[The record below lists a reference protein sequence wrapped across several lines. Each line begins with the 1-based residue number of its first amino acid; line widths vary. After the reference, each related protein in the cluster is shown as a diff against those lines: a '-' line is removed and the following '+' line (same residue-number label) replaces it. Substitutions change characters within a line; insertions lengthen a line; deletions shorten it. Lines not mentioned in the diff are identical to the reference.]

1 MRIALIHP
9 AMGRRPGE
17 RYMRTWQ
24 MESLPIAVIAGLTPD
39 DVELRFHDDRM
50 EAIAYDAPVDLAA
63 LSVETY
69 TARRAYQIASEYRR
83 RGVPVVMGGFHATL
97 ATEEVAEYAESVVIG
112 DAESL
117 WPELINDFR
126 HGRME
131 KFYRSTQRPSLT
143 GLRYD
148 RSIFADKRYLPIGL
162 IETGRGC
169 LFPCEFCAIQSF
181 FGRSHRA
188 RPVDDIVAELTLLKT
203 QKRFF
208 FFVDDNFAADLGYA
222 KQLLNALAPVN
233 IRWVTQM
240 SINAAHDEEFLSL
253 LARSGCMGVLIGFES
268 LSPDNLECM
277 NKRFNTMRGGYE
289 VALTNLARHG
299 IRVYG
304 TFIFGYDGDTEAS
317 FGAALEFALEHRL
330 YIAAFN
336 HLTPF
341 PGTPLYRRL
350 ESEGRLLYDCWWL
363 DGRYSYNRIPFQP
376 VGIAPDILQACCIQA
391 RRRFYSLGSIMQRG
405 FASVNRADPFM
416 FRNFFLLNWMHR
428 VEVSKRNHFPLGD
441 MDWMGP
447 LIKAA

>member
-9 AMGRRPGE
+9 AIGRRPGE

-24 MESLPIAVIAGLTPD
+24 MESLPTAVIAGLTPD

-50 EAIAYDAPVDLAA
+50 EVIPYDAPVDLVA

-69 TARRAYQIASEYRR
+69 TARRAYQIASGYRQ

-97 ATEEVAEYAESVVIG
+97 AVDEVAEYAESVVIG

-117 WPELINDFR
+117 WPRLIDDFR
-126 HGRME
+126 HGRLE
-131 KFYRSTQRPSLT
+131 KFYRSEQRPPLS

-148 RSIFADKRYLPIGL
+148 RSIFANKRYLPIGL

-169 LFPCEFCAIQSF
+169 RFPCEFCAIQSF
-181 FGRSHRA
+181 FERSHRA
-188 RPVDDIVAELTLLKT
+188 RPVDDIVAELTLLKAH
-203 QKRFF
+203 KRFF
-208 FFVDDNFAADLGYA
+208 FFVDDNFAADLRYA
-222 KQLLNALAPVN
+222 KQLLSALAPLN

-268 LSPDNLECM
+268 LSPDNLTSM
-277 NKRFNTMRGGYE
+277 NKRFNTMRGGYR
-289 VALTNLARHG
+289 VALANLAQHG

-304 TFIFGYDGDTEAS
+304 TFIFGYDGDSETS
-317 FGAALEFALEHRL
+317 FDDAVEFALEHRL

-341 PGTPLYRRL
+341 PGTPLYQRL
-350 ESEGRLLYDCWWL
+350 EKEGRLLYERWWL

-376 VGIAPDILQACCIQA
+376 VSMSPDTLQARCIEA

-405 FASVNRADPFM
+405 FAAVNRADAFM

-441 MDWMGP
+441 MSWMGR

>member
-24 MESLPIAVIAGLTPD
+24 MESLPAAVIAGLTPH
-39 DVELRFHDDRM
+39 DVDLRFHDDRM
-50 EAIAYDAPVDLAA
+50 EAIPYDAPVDMAA

-97 ATEEVAEYAESVVIG
+97 ATEEVGQYAESVVIG
-112 DAESL
+112 DAEPL
-117 WPELINDFR
+117 WPQLIDDMR
-126 HGRME
+126 HGALQ
-131 KFYRSTQRPSLT
+131 KVYRSEQRPSLA

-148 RSIFADKRYLPIGL
+148 RRIFAGKRYLPIGL

-169 LFPCEFCAIQSF
+169 RFTCEFCAIQSF

-188 RPVDDIVAELTLLKT
+188 RPVDDIVAELTQLKAH
-203 QKRFF
+203 KRFF
-208 FFVDDNFAADLGYA
+208 FFVDDNFAADLGHA
-222 KQLLNALAPVN
+222 KQLLQALAPLN

-240 SINAAHDEEFLSL
+240 SVNAAHDEEFLGL
-253 LARSGCMGVLIGFES
+253 LARSGCMGALIGFES
-268 LSPDNLECM
+268 LSLDNLDAM
-277 NKRFNTMRGGYE
+277 NKGFNTMRGGYE
-289 VALTNLARHG
+289 VAMANLSRNG
-299 IRVYG
+299 VRVYG

-317 FGAALEFALEHRL
+317 FDAALEFALENRL

-341 PGTPLYRRL
+341 PGTPLYERL
-350 ESEGRLLYDCWWL
+350 EAEGRLLYDHWWL
-363 DGRYSYNRIPFQP
+363 DGRYSYNRIPFRP
-376 VGIAPDILQACCIQA
+376 AGIAPDKLQACCIQA
-391 RRRFYSLGSIMQRG
+391 RRRFYSFGSIMRRG
-405 FASVNRADPFM
+405 FAPVNRADPFM

-441 MDWMGP
+441 MDWTGQ